1 MLRPDLHAAGARQ
14 AAVVPGRALTSRLAG
29 ADNREKVATFPARSN
44 YQAAAFLESGMDD
57 EFALKVAV
65 DRAWTVHLATHKDID
80 ANDPRRCSLERYL
93 GERWLAGESD
103 PDELTCYGLSYLV
116 RLRAES
122 W

>member
-1 MLRPDLHAAGARQ
+1 
-14 AAVVPGRALTSRLAG
+14 
-29 ADNREKVATFPARSN
+29 
-44 YQAAAFLESGMDD
+44 MDD

-103 PDELTCYGLSYLV
+103 PDELTCYGLSYLA